1 MAAFTS
7 SLLFYYLTVIIVFL
21 STVGRYEYAVKAFV
35 PPVNTKR
42 TTSSCCTSLNKRNAY
57 HMSTQL
63 TALPNND
70 EGFPEDYYDDEDDEE
85 DGLDSLIG
93 KKLGINIGAQLPTLS
108 QEEID
113 DIRVAAQETL
123 DKAIDGRLADIEE
136 LRTEL
141 QSELSASRSRMEKA
155 AELNV
160 AYEKQNLME
169 KIDKLSDDFLN
180 KDKDFRESTK
190 RIANAD
196 KLSGSLGKGVD
207 WGSWGNLGDGEV
219 TVTASSGD
227 ESKSPSKLL
236 GSVDAARRRAVATAS
251 IDMDE
256 DEVVDSSSSLVDVE
270 NRVLIV
276 VDDKKVSTYYVHIIC
291 SNSKV

>member
-1 MAAFTS
+1 MHQ
-7 SLLFYYLTVIIVFL
+7 
-21 STVGRYEYAVKAFV
+21 
-35 PPVNTKR
+35 
-42 TTSSCCTSLNKRNAY
+42 LN
-57 HMSTQL
+57 
-63 TALPNND
+63 ALPNND
-70 EGFPEDYYDDEDDEE
+70 EDFPEDYYEDDDEEE

-93 KKLGINIGAQLPTLS
+93 KKLGINIGAHLPTLS

-113 DIRVAAQETL
+113 DIRIAAQETL

-169 KIDKLSDDFLN
+169 RIDQLSNDFLN

-190 RIANAD
+190 KIANAD
-196 KLSGSLGKGVD
+196 KLAGSLGKGVD

-219 TVTASSGD
+219 TVTASGSDG
-227 ESKSPSKLL
+227 SKSASKLL
-236 GSVDAARRRAVATAS
+236 GSVDAARRRAVAAS
-251 IDMDE
+251 INMDE
-256 DEVVDSSSSLVDVE
+256 DEVVDSSSFDVE

-276 VDDKKVSTYYVHIIC
+276 VDDKKVSAYCVCISYAQTR
-291 SNSKV
+291 K

>member
-1 MAAFTS
+1 
-7 SLLFYYLTVIIVFL
+7 V
-21 STVGRYEYAVKAFV
+21 
-35 PPVNTKR
+35 
-42 TTSSCCTSLNKRNAY
+42 
-57 HMSTQL
+57 H
-63 TALPNND
+63 LP
-70 EGFPEDYYDDEDDEE
+70 
-85 DGLDSLIG
+85 
-93 KKLGINIGAQLPTLS
+93 
-108 QEEID
+108 
-113 DIRVAAQETL
+113 AQETL

-169 KIDKLSDDFLN
+169 KIDQLSDDFLN

-190 RIANAD
+190 RIATAD

-219 TVTASSGD
+219 TVASSSS
-227 ESKSPSKLL
+227 ESKSANKLL
-236 GSVDAARRRAVATAS
+236 GSVDAARRRAVAAAAS
-251 IDMDE
+251 IDVDE
-256 DEVVDSSSSLVDVE
+256 DESVASSSLVDVE

-276 VDDKKVSTYYVHIIC
+276 VDDKKVSTVLCLHIIIC
-291 SNSKV
+291 SNS

>member
-1 MAAFTS
+1 
-7 SLLFYYLTVIIVFL
+7 VVFL
-21 STVGRYEYAVKAFV
+21 SIIDGGYVLVKAFS
-35 PPVNTKR
+35 PSAS
-42 TTSSCCTSLNKRNAY
+42 TSICSSISLNKRNAY
-57 HMSTQL
+57 HVFSSSIQQL
-63 TALPNND
+63 NALPNND
-70 EGFPEDYYDDEDDEE
+70 EDFPEDYYDEDEEDDEEE

-169 KIDKLSDDFLN
+169 RIDKLSDDFLN

-196 KLSGSLGKGVD
+196 KLAGSLGKGVD

-219 TVTASSGD
+219 TVTASSSE
-227 ESKSPSKLL
+227 ESKSASKLL
-236 GSVDAARRRAVATAS
+236 GSVDAARRRAVAAAAS
-251 IDMDE
+251 RDIDE
-256 DEVVDSSSSLVDVE
+256 DEVLDSSALVDVE
-270 NRVLIV
+270 NRVLVV
-276 VDDKKVSTYYVHIIC
+276 VDDKKVGTYCVGVCAYHILKLESEHISL
-291 SNSKV
+291 SN